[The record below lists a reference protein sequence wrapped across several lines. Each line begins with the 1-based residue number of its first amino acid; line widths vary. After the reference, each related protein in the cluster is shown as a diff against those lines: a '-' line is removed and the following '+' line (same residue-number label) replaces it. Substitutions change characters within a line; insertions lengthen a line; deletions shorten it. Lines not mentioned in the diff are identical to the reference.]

1 MHTDNHWNDEASK
14 LCPVLGA
21 GELTRTNHECFPC
34 QTFPTY
40 QGWQLSCIPRG
51 RWIQEG
57 LLLALSHWGAVSWF
71 EDTVLLIIKGS
82 LLFWLRIH
90 QGIMSMLACLF
101 AFQWD
106 WCSQVLFQAGLLAPW
121 QSCSS
126 VPRKAYE
133 NVVVLVFW
141 RAHHES
147 RNQDCFSEL
156 ENNQNSSCFYCHFVF
171 SVSGLVRTFW
181 ILSRGMM
188 LADLPAFWDAKSK

>member
-90 QGIMSMLACLF
+90 QGIMSMVACLF

-106 WCSQVLFQAGLLAPW
+106 WRSQVLFQAGLWHPD
-121 QSCSS
+121 
-126 VPRKAYE
+126 KAVLLYHVKPMKMLWSWFSGE
-133 NVVVLVFW
+133 LTMKAEIRTAFLNLKIIRTLLVFTVILCSQYLGLW
-141 RAHHES
+141 EPFES
-147 RNQDCFSEL
+147 
-156 ENNQNSSCFYCHFVF
+156 
-171 SVSGLVRTFW
+171 
-181 ILSRGMM
+181 
-188 LADLPAFWDAKSK
+188 LAEEWC